1 MVTQVIEKDKEIGCV
16 LKSSNLDLKDELL
29 NYLNRFPNTR
39 FDWRIIAHNVD
50 WKRRSNIAETLELLV
65 KDQLVVK
72 HTGQG
77 SHLFSIT
84 AGA

>member
-1 MVTQVIEKDKEIGCV
+1 MVTELIDENKAIECAH
-16 LKSSNLDLKDELL
+16 KSASVELKDELL

-65 KDQLVVK
+65 ADKLIVK

-84 AGA
+84 TES